1 MAGSDPPFQDSPS
14 SDAGHSEPAETAP
27 AATTGQEES
36 DVTTSPTAPAADA
49 GVALSAGFAGVR
61 DVQTEDSADPA
72 ASGQARRTIEFLQS
86 HPQPLI
92 ERIDKTALKAYA
104 VRGAKVAGI
113 VFCGWFI
120 VVLLLIV
127 VYRFVNPP
135 ASSLMA
141 MQWLG
146 GTSIER
152 EWVPLEKISP
162 NLMRAVIV
170 SEDGRFCR
178 HWGIDFGEVLAALKR
193 AKNGTPRGAS
203 TITMQ
208 VAKNLFLWQS
218 RSYVRKAL
226 EVPLAYYMDLVW
238 SKRRMMEIYLNIVEW
253 GPGVFGA
260 EAAARHWFNVPA
272 AKLSRRQAS
281 LLVAAL
287 PNPITRNPAKPGR
300 ATSRIAGIIEQR
312 TRQAGAYVKC
322 IQEGG

>member
-61 DVQTEDSADPA
+61 DVQTEDRADPA

-135 ASSLMA
+135 ASALMA

-208 VAKNLFLWQS
+208 VAKNLFLWPHK
-218 RSYVRKAL
+218 SYVRKVI
-226 EVPLAYYMDLVW
+226 EVPLTYAIELAW
-238 SKRRMMEIYLNIVEW
+238 PKRRILEVYLNIAEW
-253 GPGVFGA
+253 GPGTFGA
-260 EAAARHWFNVPA
+260 EAAARRYFKRSAGSLNTSQA
-272 AKLSRRQAS
+272 ARLA
-281 LLVAAL
+281 VAL
-287 PNPITRNPAKPGR
+287 PNPVVRNAGRPGPWTRRR
-300 ATSRIAGIIEQR
+300 AGVIQRRAAASRSA
-312 TRQAGAYVKC
+312 ADCVLP
-322 IQEGG
+322 